1 MFTTFI
7 YQPLFNL
14 LIWLTNVIPG
24 NDVALAIIAM
34 TIIIKAVLYPL
45 SASSIKSQRAM
56 QALQPKLAELKA
68 KHKDDKQA
76 LAQATMTLYKE
87 NNVSPF
93 SSCLPLLIQL
103 PVLLGLYWVVLR
115 GLNGEGFDLLYSFVH
130 NPGSINPIGLGFVNL
145 AVPSLWLAV
154 LAGIGQFFQAR
165 QLMRIR
171 PVMKTEGSKD
181 EDMMAQM
188 NKNMMYF
195 MPVLTVV
202 IGTQLPGGLALYWLV
217 NTLLQIGQQ
226 YVIFRTV
233 DAEAEDAAA

>member
-1 MFTTFI
+1 MFTTLI

-14 LIWLTNVIPG
+14 LIWLVNVIPG

-34 TIIIKAVLYPL
+34 TIIIRIVLYPL

-56 QALQPKLAELKA
+56 TALQPKLEALKA

-76 LAQATMTLYKE
+76 LAQATMALYKE
-87 NNVSPF
+87 NKVSPF

-115 GLNGEGFDLLYSFVH
+115 GLNGEGFDLLYSFVY
-130 NPGSINPIGLGFVNL
+130 NPGSINPIGLGIVDL
-145 AVPSLWLAV
+145 AKPSYVLAI

-165 QLMRIR
+165 QLNRTR
-171 PVMKTEGSKD
+171 PAVKTDGSKD
-181 EDMMAQM
+181 ENMMAQM

-195 MPVLTVV
+195 MPLLTVV

-226 YVIFRTV
+226 YVVFRKV
-233 DAEAEDAAA
+233 DAEATA